1 MPPPVA
7 SPTRRTRA
15 RPARRHPRRR
25 SPRHRTRR
33 PGPVDVARA
42 RRRAGPGGGPADA
55 SRRAPDRRR
64 ASPRPPGSSAS
75 SPAAAPSPA
84 SLATAAVAAFFRN
97 PHRVPP
103 SRTGVVLSPADGT
116 VALVSEVVPPPE
128 LDLPRVPAPRVS
140 VFLSVLDVH
149 VQRIPADGRV
159 VDVQYRHGR
168 FLSADLD
175 KASEDNERNAL
186 LLETVDGAR
195 VGVVQIAGPAGPA
208 DPLRRR
214 PGRRG
219 GGGGDLRTDPV
230 RFAGRHLPAGGLD
243 GHRRGRAAHDRR
255 RDGACATPGACSTP
269 GRARTR
275 GGLTAVPSS
284 RASVRLLPNAVTV
297 LALCSGLSAVNFAL
311 AGRFDLCVAA
321 IAAAAV
327 FDALDGGLA
336 RLLDASSKIGA
347 ELDSLSDLVA
357 FGVSPALLFYI
368 WRLDGNR
375 LGWVVALVF
384 AVCMAL
390 RLARFNTL
398 IDAEQRWPFAKEFF
412 VGVPAPAAAL
422 VGGLPLLL
430 WLQLGDGWWSA
441 PLTVGLW
448 ALFAALLM
456 VSRLPTH
463 LAEDGAGADAP
474 RRPRAGAG
482 RAGVR
487 AARRRAV
494 PRDGR
499 GRRRL
504 PAAPAVHDLPL
515 RVAQAAPRG
524 VGRADPGAPGRGS
537 GGAVG
542 ATARPA
548 VAAAAPGR
556 GGCAERGA
564 RGFPAG
570 RAAADRPAPAPDERR
585 LACAAP
591 PAGGGGWGC
600 GGAEHACD
608 GPAG

>member
-1 MPPPVA
+1 M
-7 SPTRRTRA
+7 
-15 RPARRHPRRR
+15 H
-25 SPRHRTRR
+25 
-33 PGPVDVARA
+33 
-42 RRRAGPGGGPADA
+42 PGG
-55 SRRAPDRRR
+55 
-64 ASPRPPGSSAS
+64 RPIVGGV
-75 SPAAAPSPA
+75 AAAA
-84 SLATAAVAAFFRN
+84 GLARLLTGRGALVGALATAATAAFFRN

-103 SRTGVVLSPADGT
+103 SRTGVVLSAADGT

-175 KASEDNERNAL
+175 KASDDNERNAL

-195 VGVVQIAGPAGPA
+195 VGVVQIAGLLA
-208 DPLRRR
+208 RRIR
-214 PGRRG
+214 CDVAPGRRG
-219 GGGGDLRTDPV
+219 GGGGDLRADPV
-230 RFAGRHLPAGGLD
+230 RLAGRHLPAGGLD

-255 RDGACATPGACSTP
+255 RDGAC
-269 GRARTR
+269 RTS
-275 GGLTAVPSS
+275 GHAPEPQGPSAPAWPDAVPSS

-430 WLQLGDGWWSA
+430 WLQFGDGWWSA

-456 VSRLPTH
+456 VSRLPTIS
-463 LAEDGAGADAP
+463 LKTARVPTAP
-474 RRPRAGAG
+474 RRRPRWCW
-482 RAGVR
+482 
-487 AARRRAV
+487 
-494 PRDGR
+494 
-499 GRRRL
+499 
-504 PAAPAVHDLPL
+504 
-515 RVAQAAPRG
+515 
-524 VGRADPGAPGRGS
+524 S
-537 GGAVG
+537 GW
-542 ATARPA
+542 RSRCSSPS
-548 VAAAAPGR
+548 PSSR
-556 GGCAERGA
+556 
-564 RGFPAG
+564 
-570 RAAADRPAPAPDERR
+570 
-585 LACAAP
+585 
-591 PAGGGGWGC
+591 
-600 GGAEHACD
+600 
-608 GPAG
+608 

>member
-1 MPPPVA
+1 M
-7 SPTRRTRA
+7 
-15 RPARRHPRRR
+15 
-25 SPRHRTRR
+25 
-33 PGPVDVARA
+33 
-42 RRRAGPGGGPADA
+42 
-55 SRRAPDRRR
+55 
-64 ASPRPPGSSAS
+64 
-75 SPAAAPSPA
+75 
-84 SLATAAVAAFFRN
+84 
-97 PHRVPP
+97 
-103 SRTGVVLSPADGT
+103 
-116 VALVSEVVPPPE
+116 
-128 LDLPRVPAPRVS
+128 
-140 VFLSVLDVH
+140 LDVH

-175 KASEDNERNAL
+175 KASDDNERNAL

-195 VGVVQIAGPAGPA
+195 VGVVQIAGLLARRIRCDVAPGDEVAAGETYG
-208 DPLRRR
+208 LI
-214 PGRRG
+214 
-219 GGGGDLRTDPV
+219 
-230 RFAGRHLPAGGLD
+230 RFGSRVDTYLPAGSTVTVEVGQRTIGGETVLAELP
-243 GHRRGRAAHDRR
+243 GIPELP
-255 RDGACATPGACSTP
+255 ATP
-269 GRARTR
+269 
-275 GGLTAVPSS
+275 GLTAVPTS

-430 WLQLGDGWWSA
+430 WLQFGDGWWSA

-456 VSRLPTH
+456 VSRLPTISLKTARVPTRLVPPALVLVG
-463 LAEDGAGADAP
+463 LAFALLVAEPFLAMT
-474 RRPRAGAG
+474 
-482 RAGVR
+482 
-487 AARRRAV
+487 AV
-494 PRDGR
+494 AV
-499 GRRRL
+499 RL

-515 RVAQAAPRG
+515 RVAQTASRG
-524 VGRADPGAPGRGS
+524 LGRADPGAARRGA
-537 GGAVG
+537 GGALG
-542 ATARPA
+542 AAAGTA
-548 VAAAAPGR
+548 VAAAPAGCGGR
-556 GGCAERGA
+556 AERGA
-564 RGFPAG
+564 RGLPAG
-570 RAAADRPAPAPDERR
+570 RAAPPRPAAPADERGRDQGRHRPGRAR
-585 LACAAP
+585 L
-591 PAGGGGWGC
+591 GLRRR
-600 GGAEHACD
+600 
-608 GPAG
+608 